1 MSHPVI
7 TELRR
12 LMQVDCHEF
21 KASQSDI
28 ARPYFGKLKPEKTKL
43 TNLSITIFVF
53 MYQVK
58 KIQVFCTSDRNGQFL
73 GFSGN

>member
-1 MSHPVI
+1 MSYPVI

-12 LMQVDCHEF
+12 MRQVDCHEF

-28 ARPYFGKLKPEKTKL
+28 ARLYFGKLKTEKTKL

-53 MYQVK
+53 MYQ
-58 KIQVFCTSDRNGQFL
+58 
-73 GFSGN
+73 